1 MRNTLKKTVKQLQ
14 SLVIVPLLLC
24 FFAGCSDAV
33 STDGNTTATA
43 EKVCVV
49 RGEISVGDA
58 LPAAVANMAFSTNNS
73 ENAGVTAS
81 SRTATSSFDMD
92 NITSQQNR
100 GIIVS
105 ASRGS
110 DVIDGSVE
118 IANGKIT
125 YTLYLTS
132 IGKWNVTFRLQA
144 STDDSSEETTWVDI
158 LYKSI
163 EIEVNNDFT
172 ANGPAVL
179 LEPSYI
185 ENTSGAISLNITD
198 DSGKIASV
206 SYYAEKYLIS
216 KTNSLAEVNTVEFEN
231 GVAKI
236 TRDSVAA
243 DNYGVVF
250 SFNDAAGNVLYK
262 CRENI
267 SVFSGFVTDTW
278 FGVGNHLVAENG
290 AVEFKVTDDLI
301 TAFGTETV
309 PKTQMV
315 LYKQTETGYNYYFT
329 NDATEKISGKTADMV
344 PFEAGNNSF
353 CFDSAGNI
361 YAIQDYNSED
371 GATIV
376 KNGSDLATI
385 SPTLSADLKAI
396 TVDTKNDILY
406 GFAFTSGNVFTLYKY
421 TSLIST
427 FSESAK
433 DTSATIYSVSCGNL
447 FTDEDDTL
455 PCYASVHD
463 GIAYVLLAPER
474 YSSDDTKYHV
484 YYPRAKLLVFSLSDA
499 TKGDEPN
506 YFTFSASSAL
516 ATLYDLNLSNRFD
529 ISDENEIFEITDM
542 LYQDGN
548 VYMLVRY
555 VSLENSAIYST
566 GSVVRFNLWSGA
578 VMTPGF
584 GEPFDTSSA
593 KFYIYNGGERMYNSA
608 GATNPVLCS
617 YNTTLSPEIC
627 VPATKTSG
635 LYGPSKFIA
644 IKPKKLVI
652 ADEGYAVY
660 TNDDGALSY
669 KNVNRVVT
677 VDLEDF
683 AIVSDETDCTFGTD
697 STTAVITK
705 IMSSMDNGNFFIV
718 AGLSGSLYNSI
729 GSTFGTSAG
738 SKFAYGVNLSE

>member
-1 MRNTLKKTVKQLQ
+1 MKKCIMSKLIFA
-14 SLVIVPLLLC
+14 L
-24 FFAGCSDAV
+24 FFASFLLSVFTACSDLSDNAK
-33 STDGNTTATA
+33 NTADT
-43 EKVCVV
+43 EKVCMVSGKV
-49 RGEISVGDA
+49 SVGN
-58 LPAAVANMAFSTNNS
+58 AAPSSLSNAFI
-73 ENAGVTAS
+73 AS
-81 SRTATSSFDMD
+81 DETCMRSATSSLKTDGL
-92 NITSQQNR
+92 TYSVYAR
-100 GIIVS
+100 KGSGSTVS
-105 ASRGS
+105 STIS
-110 DVIDGSVE
+110 
-118 IANGKIT
+118 ANGTFDTDENT
-125 YTLYLTS
+125 YS
-132 IGKWNVTFRLQA
+132 IGLPVACTWTVYVIAYINQKYCLEGSAVVEVENLETPIDAGTIVLQPGYSTVCDGAINLTFK
-144 STDDSSEETTWVDI
+144 D
-158 LYKSI
+158 
-163 EIEVNNDFT
+163 
-172 ANGPAVL
+172 
-179 LEPSYI
+179 
-185 ENTSGAISLNITD
+185 NTS
-198 DSGKIASV
+198 KIASV
-206 SYYAEKYLIS
+206 SYEVSPA
-216 KTNSLAEVNTVEFEN
+216 NSLEESEINFAD
-231 GVAKI
+231 GVATLKLTDI
-236 TRDSVAA
+236 LPRTYEMTFSFKDSV
-243 DNYGVVF
+243 
-250 SFNDAAGNVLYK
+250 GNVLYR
-262 CRENI
+262 CYESI
-267 SVFSGFVTDTW
+267 VVFSGFTTDTW
-278 FGVGNHLVAENG
+278 VGSGSHLVKNTETG
-290 AVEFKVTDDLI
+290 AVEFVITDDLI

-315 LYKQTETGYNYYFT
+315 LYEQTETGYNYYFT

-353 CFDSAGNI
+353 CFDSKGNI

-371 GATIV
+371 GAIIV
-376 KNGSDLATI
+376 KNGKDVATI

-427 FSESAK
+427 FSESEK
-433 DTSATIYSVSCGNL
+433 DTSAAIYSVSCGNL
-447 FTDEDDTL
+447 FTVFPNEDDTL

-463 GIAYVLLAPER
+463 GVAYVLLAPER
-474 YSSDDTKYHV
+474 YSSYDAKYHV
-484 YYPRAKLLVFSLSDA
+484 HYPRAKLLVFSLSDA
-499 TKGDEPN
+499 TEGAESN
-506 YFTFSASSAL
+506 YFTFSASSDS
-516 ATLYDLNLSNRFD
+516 ATLYDLNLAECFSLD
-529 ISDENEIFEITDM
+529 ESDEIFEITDM

-566 GSVVRFNLWSGA
+566 GSVVRFNLWNGA

-608 GATNPVLCS
+608 GATDPVLCS
-617 YNTTLSPEIC
+617 YNSTLSPEIC

-669 KNVNRVVT
+669 KNVNRVVM

-705 IMSSMDNGNFFIV
+705 IMSSMDNGNFFIM